1 MLPRNHP
8 DGIHIAF
15 DDRRLVANAGLILP
29 STLALRLGL
38 PQLGQKHLDLGYVL
52 GRANTGGNC
61 RPTGSAF
68 PPAAC
73 AGGVPGAWAYAFAA
87 DCSARR

>member
-8 DGIHIAF
+8 DGIQITF
-15 DDRRLVANAGLILP
+15 DDHRLVNNAGLILP

-73 AGGVPGAWAYAFAA
+73 AGGAPGAWADAFAA

>member
-1 MLPRNHP
+1 MLPRHHP
-8 DGIHIAF
+8 DRIRIAF

-61 RPTGSAF
+61 RPSGSAY
-68 PPAAC
+68 PPGAC
-73 AGGVPGAWAYAFAA
+73 AGGAHGAWADAFAA
-87 DCSARR
+87 GCSARR